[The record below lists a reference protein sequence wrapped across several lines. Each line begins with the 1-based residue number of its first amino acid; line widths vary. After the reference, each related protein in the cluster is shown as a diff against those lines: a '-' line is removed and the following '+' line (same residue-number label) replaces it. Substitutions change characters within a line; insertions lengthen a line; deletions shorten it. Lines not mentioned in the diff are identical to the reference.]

1 MKVTGSTGTAPTRA
15 DGLPATVP
23 LQSVPSPLGGEGQGE
38 GDQSGMRPIGE
49 TLLDRYTVEGIL
61 GRGGMGVVLRCHDR
75 VSDIDVAVKA
85 LPPELSQNETEMS
98 EIRDNFRLVYKLRH
112 HNIAAI
118 NVLEQ
123 DPATG
128 DYFLVMEHVAGTN
141 LQDHMK
147 RRGGK
152 LAVDEAADIVRQVA
166 EGLDYAH
173 SQKIIHRDVKP
184 ANIVICPDGTAKIL
198 DFGIAAQIHTSLT
211 RVSQTDFTARG
222 TGPYMA
228 PEQWQGRLQ
237 TAATDQYALA
247 VTAYE
252 MLAGRPPFTSN
263 DMKVLMTTILHSDPV
278 RPGGV
283 PSKTWRSIA
292 KALSKDSER
301 RFPSCTEFA
310 WAMAVSTPATQ
321 VFHMRRPRP
330 RRFPVMPVAAG
341 AVAVALLAG
350 ILIWSRGRGE
360 EKEPPPPPAGEVTN
374 LAEAPV
380 GEVESSLAT
389 AMTLFEAGRLVD
401 ATAACDEAATS
412 ALTPQ
417 QCTRLASLRRMIL
430 MATLIKEKGEE
441 WATDP
446 ASAKR
451 AVDALAAEGD
461 AYCVAGQADAGLI
474 KFKEAKELCDGC
486 EGLKENAAR
495 LEEQIS
501 AMTAGAKPRYRWPKP
516 R

>member
-1 MKVTGSTGTAPTRA
+1 MNAHGRAETASARS

-23 LQSVPSPLGGEGQGE
+23 LHCPPTSAVSA
-38 GDQSGMRPIGE
+38 GE
-49 TLLDRYTVEGIL
+49 TLLDRYTVEGTL

-85 LPPELSQNETEMS
+85 LPAELSQNEAEMA
-98 EIRDNFRLVYKLRH
+98 EIRSNFQLVYKLRH

-128 DYFLVMEHVAGTN
+128 NYFLVMEHVEGAN
-141 LQDHMK
+141 LQDHIR

-152 LAVDEAADIVRQVA
+152 LSVEEASDIVRQLA

-173 SQKIIHRDVKP
+173 SQKIVHRDIKP

-211 RVSQTDFTARG
+211 RVSKADFTARG

-228 PEQWQGRLQ
+228 PEQWQGRPQ
-237 TAATDQYALA
+237 SAGTDQYALA

-263 DMKVLMTTILHSDPV
+263 DMKVLMTTIVHSNPV
-278 RPGGV
+278 RPGGI

-292 KALSKDSER
+292 KALSKDVAR

-310 WAMAVSTPATQ
+310 WAMAVSSPATQ
-321 VFHMRRPRP
+321 VFNMPRATR
-330 RRFPVMPVAAG
+330 RRFPVLPIALG
-341 AVAVALLAG
+341 AVAVVLLAG
-350 ILIWSRGRGE
+350 ALALWPRREAAE
-360 EKEPPPPPAGEVTN
+360 ERAAPPPLTEKPQS

-380 GEVESSLAT
+380 GDVETVLAT
-389 AMTLFEAGRLVD
+389 AFALHGEGRLVD
-401 ATAACDEAATS
+401 AMAACDEAATFS
-412 ALTPQ
+412 LRPQ
-417 QCTRLASLRRMIL
+417 QATRLASLRRMVL
-430 MATLIKEKGEE
+430 VDMLVREKGVS
-441 WATDP
+441 WAADP
-446 ASAKR
+446 ASARR
-451 AVDALAAEGD
+451 AAEALAAEGD
-461 AYCVAGQADAGLI
+461 AYRVAGQTDAGLI
-474 KFKEAKELCDGC
+474 KFREAKRLCDGC
-486 EGLKENAAR
+486 PELRE
-495 LEEQIS
+495 IS
-501 AMTAGAKPRYRWPKP
+501 AGLEKRIAEMTADAKPRYRWPKP